1 MIFEDVPFAI
11 ELLIIWNS
19 SASESGSR
27 SYTNWYHMLCYQSV
41 QSSQHSFMLLYVF
54 LSILL
59 QMDISSLKAKYLL
72 T

>member
-41 QSSQHSFMLLYVF
+41 
-54 LSILL
+54 
-59 QMDISSLKAKYLL
+59 
-72 T
+72 